1 MKLAHIVVRLKVN
14 LLVVSKL
21 AVVKY
26 LKILFEKR
34 TKRQYHIRLLVISFS
49 PVYVVVKQTL
59 VLDVHASQ
67 SVKI

>member
-1 MKLAHIVVRLKVN
+1 MGLAHVVVRRNVS

-34 TKRQYHIRLLVISFS
+34 TKGQYHIRLLVLSFS